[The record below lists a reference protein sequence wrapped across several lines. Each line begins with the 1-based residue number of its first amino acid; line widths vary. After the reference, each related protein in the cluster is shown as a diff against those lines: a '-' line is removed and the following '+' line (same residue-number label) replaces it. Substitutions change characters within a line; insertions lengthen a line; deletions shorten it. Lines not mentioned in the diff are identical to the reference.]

1 VKLSGQFE
9 RNTGALIMNP
19 DLQEKLSVIQA
30 IQLILAPGVMISACG
45 LLLLSISNK
54 FTSVLNRI
62 RALTE
67 EKRKILIVASGR
79 QLSETENRRLESISP
94 QVKGLLS
101 RAKLIRNSV
110 FSYLM
115 AIGLFVATSLL
126 IGIDYFLPTVQ
137 LRYFILGSFLAGLV
151 LVFFGVILGALDI
164 MRGFEIVEIEVEV
177 KEQG

>member
-1 VKLSGQFE
+1 
-9 RNTGALIMNP
+9 MNP

-67 EKRKILIVASGR
+67 EKRKILVVSTGR
-79 QLSETENRRLESISP
+79 TLSENEKQRLESISP
-94 QVKGLLS
+94 QVNGLLN

-110 FSYLM
+110 FSYM
-115 AIGLFVATSLL
+115 TAIGLFVATSLL
-126 IGIDYFLPTVQ
+126 IGIDYFVPTVQ
-137 LRYFILGSFLAGLV
+137 LRYFILGSFLMGLV
-151 LVFFGVILGALDI
+151 IVFFGVVLGALDS
-164 MRGFEIVEIEVEV
+164 MRAFEIVEIEVEV
-177 KEQG
+177 HEQE